1 MIYQSL
7 PDRLF
12 STDAQTQMVAPR
24 CAKTALRSFQS
35 DAVARIAAW
44 LCHEVP
50 ESTAGIDLRL
60 FPAKF
65 E

>member
-7 PDRLF
+7 PDGSF

-24 CAKTALRSFQS
+24 GAKTALPSFQS

-44 LCHEVP
+44 LSHDVP
-50 ESTAGIDLRL
+50 DSTAGIDLRL
-60 FPAKF
+60 CPAEF